1 MTTYKTW
8 RHVFK
13 LDPNKPIGDN
23 ELEKIC
29 ESGTDAVIV
38 GGTDGVTLDNTLYL
52 LAKIRQFAVECALEI
67 SNIEA
72 VTPGFDYYFIPT
84 VLNASHPDWIIGH
97 HHEAMK
103 LFGETINWKEV
114 IVEGYV
120 SLNPEAKVSQLTG
133 ADTDLDR
140 EDIIA
145 YAQITERMFHLPVF
159 YLEYSGMYGDMNN
172 VKAVQQQLKN
182 TQVFYGGGINSVEKA
197 KEAAAFADTVVI
209 GNGIY
214 DDLKTA
220 LKTVKAVKSIKSPK
234 Q

>member
-8 RHVFK
+8 RHAFK
-13 LDPNKPIGDN
+13 LDPNKPIGDE

-29 ESGTDAVIV
+29 ESGTDCVIV

-84 VLNASHPDWIIGH
+84 VLNASHRDWIVGH

-120 SLNPEAKVSQLTG
+120 SMNSEAKVTRLTG
-133 ADTDLDR
+133 ADTELDQ

-145 YAQITERMFHLPVF
+145 YAQMTERMFRLPVF
-159 YLEYSGMYGDMNN
+159 YLEYSGMFGDMNHL
-172 VKAVQQQLKN
+172 KAVQKQLTH
-182 TQVFYGGGINSVEKA
+182 TQVFYGGGIDSVEKA

-209 GNGIY
+209 GNSLY
-214 DDLKTA
+214 DDIKMA
-220 LKTVKAVKSIKSPK
+220 LKTVKAVKSVESPK